1 MEESTSRAS
10 LVNLASFE
18 LGLSREGSGA
28 SSAAAEV
35 LAAPEHG
42 FDVLVRVIQCTNLPG
57 HDWWNG
63 RSDPYVIIR
72 TTTPGEGGEL
82 QYKTRT
88 VFRDLNPRY
97 DEFFEMGNVPEASC
111 LSVEVWDK
119 DLLTQDDVMGRASW
133 VFVPQQWVQQ
143 GQQKS
148 LAGKVPLQL
157 QLHHPRKPGKFK
169 GQIQLEVRYRPS
181 MFPGTPRLLGPVRF
195 TQCFSPNAGF
205 LMMRWNDDQTMAFCV
220 WKLFLCHIEE
230 VFEGVSHEWNRKH
243 DKAARIYKNPVMLQ
257 GVRSQHAALYS
268 THLGRA
274 RCGVLCSAVEFF
286 AAFNFG
292 KRAGQ
297 RRYYTYSLMPDSL
310 RCSETGAGFF
320 VDFSSKHAMHANA
333 AEEVLYAGEFCI
345 VPDAAAEGG
354 HRLVVDNNSGTFA
367 PKAEHLPLMQ
377 HLFEAN
383 FPGMSV
389 ETVAAG
395 DPRLEE
401 YHRQCPSRLSPAA
414 AAAAAAAAATE
425 TGAAEGTAEDSVG
438 AEAAKLEKL
447 ALEQNG
453 ADSAP

>member
-1 MEESTSRAS
+1 MACRAP
-10 LVNLASFE
+10 
-18 LGLSREGSGA
+18 
-28 SSAAAEV
+28 
-35 LAAPEHG
+35 AP
-42 FDVLVRVIQCTNLPG
+42 L
-57 HDWWNG
+57 
-63 RSDPYVIIR
+63 
-72 TTTPGEGGEL
+72 
-82 QYKTRT
+82 
-88 VFRDLNPRY
+88 
-97 DEFFEMGNVPEASC
+97 
-111 LSVEVWDK
+111 
-119 DLLTQDDVMGRASW
+119 
-133 VFVPQQWVQQ
+133 
-143 GQQKS
+143 
-148 LAGKVPLQL
+148 
-157 QLHHPRKPGKFK
+157 
-169 GQIQLEVRYRPS
+169 
-181 MFPGTPRLLGPVRF
+181 PRLHPAL
-195 TQCFSPNAGF
+195 
-205 LMMRWNDDQTMAFCV
+205 
-220 WKLFLCHIEE
+220 
-230 VFEGVSHEWNRKH
+230 
-243 DKAARIYKNPVMLQ
+243 
-257 GVRSQHAALYS
+257 QHAALYS

-333 AEEVLYAGEFCI
+333 AEEVLYAGEAGRRGLLARGRRQAGQWIPHTPPHTWNAPPLSSPLAPSTWICAALRPSAGEFCI

-354 HRLVVDNNSGTFA
+354 HRLVVDNNSGGLLLLLPRPALLTPRACKQGMPCTASRPSPHRWPLSLLPTPHWAHSSPAGTFA